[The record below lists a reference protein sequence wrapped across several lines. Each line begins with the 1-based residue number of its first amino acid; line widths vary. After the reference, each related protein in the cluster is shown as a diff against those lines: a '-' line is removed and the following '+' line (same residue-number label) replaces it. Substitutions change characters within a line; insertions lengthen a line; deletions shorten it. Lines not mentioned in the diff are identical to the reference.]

1 MKMKLWFEN
10 VWEEERVI
18 AEVENWEDVNREINK
33 FIDVCNERNRTH
45 GVKEFKSYYI
55 RTWQQED
62 GRIRIDVGSHSEFFI
77 TDVPFGM

>member
-18 AEVENWEDVNREINK
+18 AEVENWEDINREINK
-33 FIDVCNERNRTH
+33 FIDECNERNRAH
-45 GVKEFKSYYI
+45 GAKEFRSYYI

-77 TDVPFGM
+77 TDVPM